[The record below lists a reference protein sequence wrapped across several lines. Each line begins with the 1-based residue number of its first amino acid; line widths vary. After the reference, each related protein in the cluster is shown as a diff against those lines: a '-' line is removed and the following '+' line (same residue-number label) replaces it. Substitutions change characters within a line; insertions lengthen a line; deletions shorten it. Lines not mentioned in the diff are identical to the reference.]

1 MIECRNNHASVS
13 MGNNLFVIGGNNNP
27 KSEVFDSFSRK
38 FTNVKCPITNK
49 MYRFKFN
56 AVCVGYKIVIFNES
70 CTLSQTKIFIYDVAS
85 ERWSDKKIYQVN
97 KLSESSYIKYNS
109 D

>member
-1 MIECRNNHASVS
+1 M
-13 MGNNLFVIGGNNNP
+13 
-27 KSEVFDSFSRK
+27 FDNFSRK
-38 FTNVKCPITNK
+38 FTNVRCPIINK

-56 AVCVGYKIVIFNES
+56 AVCVGYKIVIVTES
-70 CTLSQTKIFIYDVAS
+70 STLSQTKIFIYDVAS

-97 KLSESSYIKYNS
+97 KLFKSSYIKYNS